1 MGSIIF
7 LFLFVFSLPQS
18 SHFTLRVCYLI
29 EGVIIIFSAFS
40 PFYILNYKP
49 ILLVFSNFLILFGY
63 LSPYSMFFELLP
75 FCFCRIAPFNR
86 FCFFCRSRV
95 DKLPQLLFVWK
106 KSLFLFYILM
116 ISFLNRIFLGDSC
129 CLSVFCEW
137 HSTLS
142 RPLGFLSEIYRRPNG
157 SFMYVFIAFSLSSYK
172 FFFLLIFDNF
182 NVIGLVKDL

>member
-63 LSPYSMFFELLP
+63 LSPYSTFFELLP
-75 FCFCRIAPFNR
+75 FCFCRIAPFNS
-86 FCFFCRSRV
+86 FCFFAGLGLINSLSFCLSG
-95 DKLPQLLFVWK
+95 
-106 KSLFLFYILM
+106 KSLYFSYILM

-142 RPLGFLSEIYRRPNG
+142 LGL
-157 SFMYVFIAFSLSSYK
+157 
-172 FFFLLIFDNF
+172 
-182 NVIGLVKDL
+182 